1 MRRNSNR
8 SLSKHDDLI
17 FSDSLDGPM
26 KPEWQPSMKTRFA
39 VADGTLNGHISS
51 LKPHFRTGASLSKKK
66 NTRKRGDA
74 EEVLASSEWQPRSN
88 QWYHVL
94 QEMRGEEV
102 VMQIEGGPTL
112 IAKHPHIRHP

>member
-112 IAKHPHIRHP
+112 IAKHPHIRHA